1 MPDVTPSITVSVPP
15 TTALTANHGLQLS
28 CTAGW
33 AKPELAYLCGLFRRL
48 GEVLVA
54 CYRPRQYRTWQA
66 QAQPGAPPA
75 EGDEAAVF
83 AFTFEEVGVA
93 LARRWGMPAAV
104 VHTMRPYRGVSDGDH
119 TLHMITQCSAEVARA

>member
-1 MPDVTPSITVSVPP
+1 VPDVTPSITVSVPP

-54 CYRPRQYRTWQA
+54 CQA

-104 VHTMRPYRGVSDGDH
+104 VHTMRTYRGVSDGDH